1 MKPNIFTPEKWGRSP
16 ISPFLKFKKWVNRAT
31 TPFFFFLFAQQ
42 PAPQASQQ
50 PFTIKIDTQLVV
62 ETVVVKDKDGKNIEG
77 LSEKD
82 FTVTEDNVPQTISVF
97 QFQKLDDTS
106 APAPAPA
113 ASAAAVKAVEPVVPN
128 QISPPPAGDP
138 RYQNRR
144 LLVLFFDMVASPPP
158 DQLRSFVAADKFI
171 REQMKPA
178 DLVAILQFKRGAVS
192 VLQDFTDNRE
202 QLPEIMSKLL

>member
-1 MKPNIFTPEKWGRSP
+1 MLRRS
-16 ISPFLKFKKWVNRAT
+16 LLALM
-31 TPFFFFLFAQQ
+31 FFLPSATAQQ
-42 PAPQASQQ
+42 QQ

-62 ETVVVKDKDGKNIEG
+62 ETVVVKDKDGKNVEG

-106 APAPAPA
+106 APAPALAAPPA
-113 ASAAAVKAVEPVVPN
+113 PVKAVEPVVPN
-128 QISPPPAGDP
+128 QISPPPAGDA

-158 DQLRSFVAADKFI
+158 DQLRSFVA
-171 REQMKPA
+171 
-178 DLVAILQFKRGAVS
+178 
-192 VLQDFTDNRE
+192 
-202 QLPEIMSKLL
+202 